1 MIERA
6 NNTQFDLFS
15 KERGWLYNVQ
25 IRNYGEVNG
34 DTFKKES
41 KRGSFSVKKQN
52 DITFFA
58 FGYDENDEKVDVFD
72 YLIVLFRLYGTRPDC
87 RFIQRVKSDDRR
99 DQRWKTISNVGLDL
113 ANAQYISKTK
123 EVTVP
128 TTEGGMIKDIEAFFN
143 DEYDILPND
152 TIDGTILDDL
162 PTVTVQIDP
171 RQIARRSKLFL
182 DEVFDINSDGF
193 VEQTINTTVI
203 HEAIPFSIKT
213 NDDQHN
219 ISAPSGQQGLNLDGE
234 ISTTFLNIT
243 PAASIYDFKGRVVL
257 NRTGTNS
264 LNIENP
270 SFHITFAVYSGIDKT
285 FQYDR
290 PIYGSTNGDFN
301 PPDRIDVS
309 FNERF
314 ELDEDSSVALL
325 IFNFSSKLYTYER
338 PLTVL
343 NVNEDQLYP
352 TTTCRAIRPFDLIE
366 RLVAITTG
374 QKEAFKSDIFGE
386 GGVYENNLIT
396 CGNWLR
402 NVPDIINEGEE
413 DEKRTQIKASI
424 QKIYEGFGIREPL
437 TYDVITEGDKEYFT
451 IEPKIDTFRNFS
463 SIELGETRDGSFEY
477 KTLLEEESK
486 PLDQEFY
493 TKITIGSTKTGND
506 YEEVNNL
513 YSVCG
518 NATWNT
524 NNKAD
529 ESIEY
534 SATTEIRTGAE
545 DVELTRQIQYEDY
558 PELDNER
565 DDDLFILDCKPQGN
579 IYVLKK
585 WDDYY
590 STPPKNVY
598 SFDTN
603 YNWPF
608 TPARLLLKHSWKINV
623 GLYQYPNETIRLA
636 SSNCNRSLITQV
648 AGEEELKE
656 GERINTSLFDKPPY
670 KPMSVT
676 ARLSLNQEIQDML
689 RGQTR
694 GIDNKYGRIKA
705 MVEAGHIEEF
715 YLSQVQENDPGQWE
729 LIEAY

>member
-6 NNTQFDLFS
+6 NNTQFDIFS
-15 KERGWLYNVQ
+15 SERGWLYNVQ
-25 IRNYGEVNG
+25 IRNYQEING

-52 DITFFA
+52 EIVFF
-58 FGYDENDEKVDVFD
+58 GDSYD
-72 YLIVLFRLYGTRPDC
+72 YILVLFNLYGTRPDC
-87 RFIQRVKSDDRR
+87 RFIQKVKSDDRR

-113 ANAQYISKTK
+113 ANAVFTVKTR

-128 TTEGGMIKDIEAFFN
+128 VIEGGMIRDIETHFN
-143 DEYDILPND
+143 DEYDILD
-152 TIDGTILDDL
+152 TDAIDGTLLDDIK
-162 PTVTVQIDP
+162 TVTVQLEP
-171 RQIARRSKLFL
+171 RQIARRSKLVIE
-182 DEVFDINSDGF
+182 DVINITTQEF
-193 VEQTINTTVI
+193 EPPTINQTVT
-203 HEAIPFSIKT
+203 HETIPFQVKT

-219 ISAPSGQQGLNLDGE
+219 ISSPSGAQAINTDGA
-234 ISTTFLNIT
+234 IGTTFLTLT
-243 PAASIYDFKGRVVL
+243 PADSTYRIKGRVIL
-257 NRTGTNS
+257 NRTGTGA
-264 LNIENP
+264 LNIETP
-270 SFHITFAVYSGIDKT
+270 RFHVALVKYTGIDQI
-285 FQYDR
+285 FDSY
-290 PIYGSTNGDFN
+290 INLYGADSGVFN
-301 PPDRIDVS
+301 PPDRVDFS
-309 FNERF
+309 FE
-314 ELDEDSSVALL
+314 EEIVLEEDSSLAIIIL
-325 IFNFSSKLYTYER
+325 NFTNKLYTYESGF
-338 PLTVL
+338 L

-352 TTTCRAIRPFDLIE
+352 TTTCKAIKPFDLIE
-366 RLVAITTG
+366 RLVNITTG
-374 QKEAFKSDIFGE
+374 QKTAFKSDIFGE

-396 CGNWLR
+396 PGNWLR

-437 TYDVITEGDKEYFT
+437 MYDVITEGDKEYFI
-451 IEPKIDTFRNFS
+451 IEPELDTFRNFTA
-463 SIELGETRDGSFEY
+463 IELGETRSGTFEL
-477 KTLLEEESK
+477 KSLLEEERK
-486 PLDQEFY
+486 PLDQNFF
-493 TKITIGSTKTGND
+493 TRINIGSTKTGND

-513 YSVCG
+513 YSTCG

-524 NNKAD
+524 NNKSD
-529 ESIEY
+529 EAIEY
-534 SATTEIRTGAE
+534 SATTEMRTGAE

-598 SFDTN
+598 SFETN

-608 TPARLLLKHSWKINV
+608 TPARLLLKHSWKINT
-623 GLYQYPNETIRLA
+623 GLYQYPNESIRLA

-648 AGEEELKE
+648 SGEDELKE
-656 GERINTSLFDKPPY
+656 GERISTSLFDKPPY
-670 KPMSVT
+670 KPVSVT

-689 RGQTR
+689 RGETQ

-705 MVEAGHIEEF
+705 MVEAGHVEEF
-715 YLSQVQENDPGQWE
+715 YLSQVQENNPGQWE